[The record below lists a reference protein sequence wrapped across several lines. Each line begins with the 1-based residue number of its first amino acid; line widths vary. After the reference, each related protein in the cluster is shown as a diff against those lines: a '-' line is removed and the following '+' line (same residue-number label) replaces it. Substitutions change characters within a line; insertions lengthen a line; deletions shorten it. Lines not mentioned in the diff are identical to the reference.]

1 MVGADAADQIVDYA
15 DQGTKIFVEGCRS
28 RAVALV
34 VPSSPHALG
43 VILDKLMGKLTFTSA
58 KTVMISASDGAS
70 LGLTSGADGL
80 ALALDGVATSA
91 DGPTILGEMLDDVRR
106 GGWVALSGLL
116 SLDPS
121 QCPNGWFGCG
131 DDRIWLRQAT
141 VEISLF
147 LSFSLSFSLSLL
159 GS

>member
-1 MVGADAADQIVDYA
+1 MLVGADAADQIVDYA

-43 VILDKLMGKLTFTSA
+43 VILDKLMGKLTLTSA

-70 LGLTSGADGL
+70 LGLTSGATGGL

-106 GGWVALSGLL
+106 GCWVALSGLL
-116 SLDPS
+116 SLLDPS
-121 QCPNGWFGCG
+121 QCPNVPMSQ
-131 DDRIWLRQAT
+131 WLVRVWRRPYMVAP
-141 VEISLF
+141 SN
-147 LSFSLSFSLSLL
+147 
-159 GS
+159 G